1 MAVACSKPA
10 GEADAYWIAG
20 DGIHSHDA
28 EIDVK
33 QVSKW
38 PVFPAC
44 RMLAT
49 VAAVQQEMAAPP
61 SRRGSDEGVV
71 VTEESTEDML
81 GFGGVRET
89 GRGKETLRR
98 DDRLNPV
105 GADVAF
111 RHGAGPAKCH
121 ALMGS
126 QDEDAEA
133 KVDSAASLVRCAD
146 TDNEKRIDPDNAGMC
161 SQSF

>member
-1 MAVACSKPA
+1 LI
-10 GEADAYWIAG
+10 AD

-28 EIDVK
+28 K
-33 QVSKW
+33 
-38 PVFPAC
+38 
-44 RMLAT
+44 
-49 VAAVQQEMAAPP
+49 MAAPP

-71 VTEESTEDML
+71 VTEDAAEDMS

-89 GRGKETLRR
+89 GRGTETLRR
-98 DDRLNPV
+98 DDRLNQV

-111 RHGAGPAKCH
+111 RH
-121 ALMGS
+121 S

-133 KVDSAASLVRCAD
+133 KVDSAASLVRCAH
-146 TDNEKRIDPDNAGMC
+146 TDNEKPFEPDNAGMC